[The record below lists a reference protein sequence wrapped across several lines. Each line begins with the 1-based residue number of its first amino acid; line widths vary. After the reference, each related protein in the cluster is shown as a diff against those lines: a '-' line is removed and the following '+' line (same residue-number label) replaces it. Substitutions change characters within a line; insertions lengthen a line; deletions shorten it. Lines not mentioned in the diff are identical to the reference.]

1 MYLCPVCGKE
11 IENTVCSAC
20 GFDKSCDFEHYPT
33 LSKVSSQALGI
44 SNLKKLTKTNKKN
57 IFPVKTAEAEPF
69 MWTHKQ
75 KTLYAP
81 AVLLP

>member
-33 LSKVSSQALGI
+33 LSKVSSQAL
-44 SNLKKLTKTNKKN
+44 
-57 IFPVKTAEAEPF
+57 
-69 MWTHKQ
+69 
-75 KTLYAP
+75 
-81 AVLLP
+81 